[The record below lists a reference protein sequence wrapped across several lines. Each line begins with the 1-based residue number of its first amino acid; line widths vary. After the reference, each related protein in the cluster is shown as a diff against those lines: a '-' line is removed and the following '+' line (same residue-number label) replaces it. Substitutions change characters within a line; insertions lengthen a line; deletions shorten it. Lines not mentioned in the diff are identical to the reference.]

1 MAEHQRKWQKTKKR
15 DGIQLLL
22 IDLWQKQLEIN
33 GLFWRWRL
41 NRCSVLV
48 TVWQRQYYCLWGCK
62 SRATKSENRSWLLLG
77 PKLLGGWSEG
87 KLCLLSLEKKIFW
100 CDLVDDFQ
108 NDDGDDQGKLYQAR
122 VEQQGK
128 GRQDMSKQAANI
140 LNNITGGKQGSCQ
153 VELLQLK
160 GNKCGRCY
168 HERQL
173 NKRLCVSSK
182 DTWTYF
188 NRRIWGFLWKPESWD

>member
-1 MAEHQRKWQKTKKR
+1 MAITTRYRW
-15 DGIQLLL
+15 LVL
-22 IDLWQKQLEIN
+22 

-41 NRCSVLV
+41 NKCCVLV
-48 TVWQRQYYCLWGCK
+48 TVWQREYYCPRGCK
-62 SRATKSENRSWLLLG
+62 RRATKSENTYWLLLG
-77 PKLLGGWSEG
+77 TKLLGGWNEG

-108 NDDGDDQGKLYQAR
+108 SHGGSDQDNLYQAR

-128 GRQDMSKQAANI
+128 GRLGMLKQAANI
-140 LNNITGGKQGSCQ
+140 LNNTAGRKQGSCQ

-168 HERQL
+168 HERQQKQSL
-173 NKRLCVSSK
+173 HISSK

-188 NRRIWGFLWKPESWD
+188 KRREQFEDSCENQNLLRCTVKE